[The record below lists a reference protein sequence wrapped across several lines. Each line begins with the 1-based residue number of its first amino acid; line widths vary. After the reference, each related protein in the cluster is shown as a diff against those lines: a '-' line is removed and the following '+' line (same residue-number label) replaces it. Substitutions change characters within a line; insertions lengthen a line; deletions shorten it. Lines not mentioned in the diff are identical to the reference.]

1 MVLRA
6 RIVLAATQGHAN
18 AQVAREL
25 DINVVDTVRLWRDRW
40 AGLHGIDLET
50 LRIAERLKMPPSS
63 GDAEDYPRTTLPDGG
78 AAV

>member
-6 RIVLAATQGHAN
+6 RIVLAAAQGHAN
-18 AQVAREL
+18 AQVAQEL
-25 DINVVDTVRLWRDRW
+25 DINVDTVRLWRDRW

-50 LRIAERLKMPPSS
+50 LRIAERLKMPLSS

-78 AAV
+78 AGV